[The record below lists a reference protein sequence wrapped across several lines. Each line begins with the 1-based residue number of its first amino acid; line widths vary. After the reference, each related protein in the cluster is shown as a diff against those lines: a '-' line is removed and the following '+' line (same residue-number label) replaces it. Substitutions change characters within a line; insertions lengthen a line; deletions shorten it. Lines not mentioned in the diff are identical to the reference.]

1 MNAHITGKKREEIF
15 GLFVHLSISPVS
27 HNTAQFDTQGKVGMA
42 VSNAPGNN
50 GRNDKLQQ
58 PVGAWTNRAS
68 SRRLYV
74 ILNSCSSSILTHS
87 SQPSSFCSP
96 AGQCWASAPCT
107 RVWCPPWQPASS
119 EGSWM
124 TGRYVL
130 GAPLACAVP
139 SPRSACREVSG
150 KGSQL
155 TGTSLSQNYIRHREL
170 TLAPGDRRWHQNRHL
185 SPACWWWKGVPPL
198 GGRTWKK
205 FRLRG
210 SSLPLPSFPS
220 LLWLLLAVQTLRTDR
235 KRRLFKNH
243 KNTDSF
249 WQKIEIIHFLC
260 DLTGVL
266 TSPTNNNNHSV

>member
-27 HNTAQFDTQGKVGMA
+27 HNTAQFDMQGKVGMV

-50 GRNDKLQQ
+50 RRNDKLQQ

-68 SRRLYV
+68 SRRLYI

-96 AGQCWASAPCT
+96 AGRCWASAPCT
-107 RVWCPPWQPASS
+107 RVWCPPWQPASL

-130 GAPLACAVP
+130 GAPPACAVP
-139 SPRSACREVSG
+139 SLRSACREVSS

-155 TGTSLSQNYIRHREL
+155 TGTSL
-170 TLAPGDRRWHQNRHL
+170 TLSDESKLHQASR
-185 SPACWWWKGVPPL
+185 AYFG
-198 GGRTWKK
+198 TWGPKMASK
-205 FRLRG
+205 SSSISSLLVTEG
-210 SSLPLPSFPS
+210 SSST
-220 LLWLLLAVQTLRTDR
+220 WR
-235 KRRLFKNH
+235 
-243 KNTDSF
+243 
-249 WQKIEIIHFLC
+249 
-260 DLTGVL
+260 
-266 TSPTNNNNHSV
+266 